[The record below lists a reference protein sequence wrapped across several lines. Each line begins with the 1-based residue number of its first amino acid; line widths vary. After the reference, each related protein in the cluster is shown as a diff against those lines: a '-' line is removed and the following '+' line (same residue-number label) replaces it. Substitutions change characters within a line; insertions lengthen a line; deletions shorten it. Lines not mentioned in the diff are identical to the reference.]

1 MLNNHLL
8 ESLHYTYPVER
19 LRWGH
24 AYGNRYAYVTLDPKT
39 DVMAEMRTVR
49 KGLRESTNQRYY
61 LIEWDVNAIGESGQ
75 PFVPVTTTFT
85 PAYQETQL
93 ENDGT
98 HAYKQFFLP
107 FENNEL
113 RAAHFLLGS
122 DGGARGIQSRLVF
135 PAGAGVSEADYKGHR
150 YLRMDYADGS
160 TGLVWGSSP
169 LTAFTSRE
177 VADGQIE
184 AHLEWT
190 WPPDAPE
197 FGLSFVYNLQ
207 NPNPALNALFDILTH
222 APGLDVHI
230 ERLKLVLSETHL
242 AFDRYLQTSRLW
254 TPDAVL
260 NRAVHWSKV
269 NQLRDQQAYKLGQG
283 FSNNPPSDIVVGRDS
298 IWYLCG
304 SSYYAQ
310 PWSRKLLDFWFAYG
324 LESSGKFT
332 EYITAAREP
341 LWKDDYGLNINDNTP
356 LFIVAAHQYF
366 ALTGDQGFLDA
377 VYPRL
382 VHTANYILSQRD
394 AGGEA
399 NPYSL
404 VWCTTTE
411 KLVRGLCTWRNC
423 IVGYTLSGAVTEVNA
438 QCYRA
443 LLLMAELA
451 ETVGDERNRERFQAA
466 ADDLRE
472 AIEKH
477 LRCSTPLN
485 PYYYL
490 TIDTEGRPRDNLT
503 ADLLFPVLYGVSDD
517 ETAAGILHEL
527 FGEHFWVS
535 REGGGGGMRT
545 VSATDPEFQPKAE
558 IANYGLLGG
567 VWPNLALWVARAAAE
582 RGFPDLAL
590 KALRETFLLSEPDDP
605 ARHHVVPGEMPE
617 FFNGD
622 DLFQRAQPR
631 STFLFGILVWAAV
644 ESFLGLSPHAK
655 TLRVKPALP
664 QGWTWAAIS
673 NLPHRG
679 YPLSMLAVETEN
691 EQTLYTT
698 AQVDTDW
705 KQVIA
710 PAVIQQQ
717 YRFKPDGQVFWL
729 VLPETGEVIAAA
741 ADAVEGQLVERR
753 SGRVAANLNLQAGE
767 ITRVKLS

>member
-1 MLNNHLL
+1 MAN
-8 ESLHYTYPVER
+8 LHYTYPVDK

-39 DVMAEMRTVR
+39 DVMTEKGTVR
-49 KGLRESTNQRYY
+49 QGLRESTNQRYY
-61 LIEWDVNAIGESGQ
+61 LIGWDVNITGDQ
-75 PFVPVTTTFT
+75 PFTPVTTTFT
-85 PAYQETQL
+85 TAYQETRL
-93 ENDGT
+93 ENGGAV
-98 HAYKQFFLP
+98 AYKRFFLP

-113 RAAHFLLGS
+113 RAAHFLLAS
-122 DGGARGIQSRLVF
+122 AGGARGVQSRIVF
-135 PAGAGVSEADYKGHR
+135 PAGARLGEADYKGHR
-150 YLRMDYADGS
+150 YLRVDYADGS

-169 LTAFTSRE
+169 LATLSARE
-177 VADGQIE
+177 AGEGQIE
-184 AHLEWT
+184 AQLAWEW
-190 WPPDAPE
+190 PAGAAE
-197 FGLSFVYNLQ
+197 YGLSFVYNLQ
-207 NPNPALNALFDILTH
+207 HPAAPLNALFDILTH
-222 APGLDVHI
+222 APSLDVHV
-230 ERLKLVLSETHL
+230 ERLKLVLSETEL
-242 AFDRYLQTSRLW
+242 AFERYLQTSRLW

-269 NQLRDQQAYKLGQG
+269 NQLRDQQTYKMGEG

-310 PWSRKLLDFWFAYG
+310 PWSRKLLDFWFTHG

-377 VYPRL
+377 VYSNL
-382 VHTANYILSQRD
+382 VHTANYILTQRD

-411 KLVRGLCTWRNC
+411 HLVRGLCTWRNC
-423 IVGYTLSGAVTEVNA
+423 IYDYTLSGAVTEVNA

-443 LLLMAELA
+443 LLVMAELA
-451 ETVGDERNRERFQAA
+451 ESVGDERNRERFQAA
-466 ADDLRE
+466 ADDLRA
-472 AIEKH
+472 AIEKY

-490 TIDTEGRPRDNLT
+490 TIDTQGRPLDNLT
-503 ADLLFPVLYGVSDD
+503 ADLLFPVLYGVADD
-517 ETAAGILHEL
+517 ETAAGILHLL

-535 REGGGGGMRT
+535 RPDGPGGGMRT
-545 VSATDPEFQPKAE
+545 VSDTDPEFQPKAE
-558 IANYGLLGG
+558 LRNYGLLGG

-590 KALRETFLLSEPDDP
+590 KAIRDTFLLGESDDP

-631 STFLFGILVWAAV
+631 STFLFGILIWAAV

-655 TLRVKPALP
+655 SLHVKPALP
-664 QGWTWAAIS
+664 QGWGWAAIS

-679 YPLSMLAVETEN
+679 YPLSMLAVETE
-691 EQTLYTT
+691 QTLYTT
-698 AQVDTDW
+698 APVDTGW

-710 PAVIQQQ
+710 PAVIQDR

-729 VLPETGEVIAAA
+729 VLPETQEVIAAA
-741 ADAVEGQLVERR
+741 SDAVEGELVERR
-753 SGRVAANLNLQAGE
+753 SGRVVAHLKLQAGE
-767 ITRVKLS
+767 MTRIKLKA